1 MTRLIQPNTCQQGII
16 RIYSD
21 TGDYFGT
28 GVLGL
33 AGLAVTC
40 SHVIRQAL
48 GLENMPSAAP
58 IINGRVKVDFPFL
71 ELKDKFDVEVAAGGW
86 GPEDGW
92 VLKNDIAVLKL
103 VQEPPLGMG
112 YQFRSNRADV
122 PIETSIYG
130 FTREDLTGTEVVG
143 TLKPVLNP
151 LGLQVLDTE
160 DSAFAASHGFSGG
173 AIFPT
178 DLKYG
183 VLNAQGILIGNNDKH
198 PLLKDGQDKRIV
210 YIIPAERIAQQIT
223 KVQCTQ
229 IEIGEISEKESSI
242 ELIRMSRAG
251 VRNLAQNDND
261 AGYFAEAVEDWLDDL
276 EDLVTEEKEPPVER
290 LETLVHYLEQHKQI
304 ASENDYNRH
313 LTLLPLGNLCPK
325 LSDLIQ
331 NITDENSEG
340 RETLLIEN
348 DLRNCPQ
355 EYADK
360 MQALRIEIR
369 ERLTWLKNNSLQLD
383 EDKKEQAKATLRKLL
398 HETGM
403 PNINLIVLDNI
414 RRTLQ
419 ELDRTI
425 FDELIMFSQLL
436 LGKHA
441 HRLKPGM
448 VFRDTPDS
456 PEMVMVPPGEFMM
469 GSPEGEEGRT
479 EAEGPQHKVTIS
491 KTLAVAIYTVTL
503 GDFEKFVKETGY
515 QVPNRA
521 YTYENDKWEERDDRF
536 FRNPGFEQAE
546 NNPVVCV
553 NWNDAQAYIN
563 WLNGKTGKQYSLLSE
578 AEWEYS
584 CRAGKDTHYWWG
596 NDITQDLANY
606 SRNIGKTVPV
616 DHYKPNPW
624 GLYQMH
630 GNIWEWCQDKWHGN
644 YEGAPVDGSAWI
656 SSSANEVGGR
666 VLRGGSWSI
675 IPLCLRSAYRYVNQP
690 TDRVSVVGFRISR
703 TSFTS

>member
-1 MTRLIQPNTCQQGII
+1 MTQQTQPDTCQQGII

-28 GVLGL
+28 GVLAL

-48 GLENMPSAAP
+48 GLEDMPSVAP
-58 IINGRVKVDFPFL
+58 VINGRVKVDFPFL
-71 ELKDKFDVEVAAGGW
+71 ELKEKFDVEVAAGGW

-112 YQFRSNRADV
+112 YQFRSNRADA

-178 DLKYG
+178 DIKYG

-210 YIIPAERIAQQIT
+210 YIIPAERTAQQIT

-229 IEIGEISEKESSI
+229 IETGEVSEKESSI
-242 ELIRMSRAG
+242 ELIRISRAG

-325 LSDLIQ
+325 LNDLIK
-331 NITDENSEG
+331 NITEENSEG
-340 RETLLIEN
+340 GETLLIEN

-360 MQALRIEIR
+360 MQALRNAIR

-398 HETGM
+398 HETGL
-403 PNINLIVLDNI
+403 PHINLIVLDNI
-414 RRTLQ
+414 RKTLQ

-456 PEMVMVPPGEFMM
+456 PEMVMVPAGEFIM
-469 GSPEGEEGRT
+469 GSPEGEEGYSVT
-479 EAEGPQHKVTIS
+479 EGPRRKVIIANV
-491 KTLAVAIYTVTL
+491 LCVAQYAVTF
-503 GDFEKFVKETGY
+503 DEWRKFNKDSNYLHEPSDEGWG
-515 QVPNRA
+515 QANR
-521 YTYENDKWEERDDRF
+521 
-536 FRNPGFEQAE
+536 
-546 NNPVVCV
+546 PVINVS
-553 NWNDAQAYIN
+553 WQDAQAYIK
-563 WLNGKTGKQYSLLSE
+563 WLNEKTMQQYRLLSE
-578 AEWEYS
+578 AEWEYC
-584 CRAGKDTHYWWG
+584 CRAGTGTRYWWG
-596 NDITQDLANY
+596 DEIAEDQANY
-606 SRNIGKTVPV
+606 DQNIGKTVPV
-616 DHYKPNPW
+616 HHYKPNPW

-630 GNIWEWCQDKWHGN
+630 GNILEWCEDEWHDN
-644 YEGAPVDGSAWI
+644 YVGAPLDGSAWG
-656 SSSANEVGGR
+656 SSKTREVTAR
-666 VLRGGSWSI
+666 VLRGGSWGYLPPI
-675 IPLCLRSAYRYVNQP
+675 LRSAARLNYNTKARF
-690 TDRVSVVGFRISR
+690 DFIGFRICR
-703 TSFTS
+703 TLLEL